1 MRTWRQLL
9 VWLHVLTSLTWM
21 STALGLVVLFALS
34 RDDPARAAAA
44 VDMAHV
50 LDMTLL
56 APAANASAV
65 TGVLLA
71 LATRWGLLRHRWVA
85 AKFAITLVQL
95 YVGIGI
101 LSVQLRAVDAG
112 DAPAPGWMAAAAA
125 CMVGALAFQAWLSI
139 AKPWSTLGIATRPA
153 PPTAGPGW
161 FAAGVLATVGD
172 LVLSQVL
179 GFPSPVFAVPTLLG
193 AIVWL
198 RLVGALSPAPAG
210 RSPGS
215 RSSRAAGRRTPAP
228 PRTASPAGARSAASA
243 PPADPPRHR

>member
-9 VWLHVLTSLTWM
+9 VWLHVLTSLAWM

-139 AKPWSTLGIATRPA
+139 AKPWSTLGIAPRPA

-198 RLVGALSPAPAG
+198 RLVGALSPGPAG
-210 RSPGS
+210 RSPGF
-215 RSSRAAGRRTPAP
+215 RSPRAAGRRTPAP

-243 PPADPPRHR
+243 PPADPPRRT